1 MIDKNLFRFGGV
13 RFTLGLLAALS
24 FIQGIGVVAQAYGL
38 TLALVRIWHLQ
49 NLKVLV
55 VPVLIFL
62 AAYTCRQLCDVAK
75 DRFATDRADAIVA
88 ELRPRIQDKVFSLGP
103 SALARRG
110 TGSAVTM
117 LVDGLDQ
124 VRTYVLTVLP
134 KMMDLIF
141 IPLIVLVVVW
151 TQDAG
156 SGLILLLMLPLLIFF
171 MVILGLAAR
180 DRSSRQYAQFR
191 KLNTRFMDTV
201 LGLPTLKMLGIDK
214 EYEDEIYSV
223 SDRFRKRTMRK
234 RSETE

>member
-1 MIDKNLFRFGGV
+1 MIDKNLFRFDGV
-13 RFTLGLLAALS
+13 RSTLGLLAALS
-24 FIQGIGVVAQAYGL
+24 LIQGIGVVVQAYGL
-38 TLALVRIWHLQ
+38 TLALVRIWRLKD
-49 NLKVLV
+49 LKVLV

-75 DRFATDRADAIVA
+75 DRIATDRADAIVA

-223 SDRFRKRTMRK
+223 SDRFRKRTM
-234 RSETE
+234 SV